1 VTDHVNHFVSDNHPH
16 THLFEIS
23 DPPGWVIYRT
33 DTMEQA
39 ACSPRVGEHVKAVLS
54 GKAGP
59 DILPED
65 VRRFVFDES
74 SAPLLDEL
82 SETLRP
88 ATSTDHLNTLYV
100 MPTLDCQLR
109 CGYCRI
115 IRRQGHQA
123 GFRLSPE
130 VACAAIDR
138 FLGEKPDGVKRTVVL
153 FGGEPLLVPETVFAA
168 IRRVRSGPGGD
179 HAKVMLQTNAIA
191 IDDKTAEFLAAH
203 DVFVMASIDGPE
215 HIHNHH
221 RTLAN
226 GKGSYERT
234 VEGYMNARRHGCR
247 VGISST
253 VTKETADWFESSF
266 ADFLDDL
273 RPDEFGLGT
282 HLHPLSDGRSP
293 HQCSPEQAARIFTN
307 AFLAARERGIPFIQ
321 MCQKVQPFVIGRRR
335 RYSCAGCAGKV
346 VVAPNG
352 TAGLCE
358 YNAAEG
364 HSFVALEDFSSDT
377 VADFSRWA
385 NRSPLETP
393 QCLKCPAIAIC
404 GGGCAYDSQ
413 MIMGDALKFDPWFC
427 ETNVFVAQWMMR
439 DLLVHSRDSLG
450 DRGFHLLTRQER
462 AAILGRIPAEDQEA
476 LPPGDCTCEECVCSR
491 KCRAG

>member
-1 VTDHVNHFVSDNHPH
+1 MADHANHFVSDDHPH

-33 DTMEQA
+33 DTAEQA
-39 ACSPRVGEHVKAVLS
+39 VCSPRVGEQVKAVLS
-54 GKAGP
+54 GDASP
-59 DILPED
+59 DCLPDE
-65 VRRFVFDES
+65 VRRFGFDASSES
-74 SAPLLDEL
+74 LLADL
-82 SETLRP
+82 SEALRP
-88 ATSTDHLNTLYV
+88 ATSTEHLNTLYV

-115 IRRQGHQA
+115 VRKQGHQA

-130 VACAAIDR
+130 AACAAIDR

-153 FGGEPLLVPETVFAA
+153 FGGEPLLVPETVFVA

-179 HAKVMLQTNAIA
+179 HANIVLQTNAIA

-203 DVFVMASIDGPE
+203 DVFVLASIDGPA
-215 HIHNHH
+215 HIHNRH

-226 GKGSYERT
+226 GKGSYDRAI
-234 VEGYMNARRHGCR
+234 EGYTTAKRHGCR
-247 VGISST
+247 VGISAT
-253 VTKETADWFESSF
+253 ATKETADWFESSF

-273 RPDEFGLGT
+273 CPDRFGIGT

-293 HQCSPEQAARIFTN
+293 HQCSPEQAARIYVN
-307 AFLAARERGIPFIQ
+307 AFLSARERGMHFIQ
-321 MCQKVQPFVIGRRR
+321 MCQKVEPFVTGGRR

-352 TAGLCE
+352 TAGMCE
-358 YNAAEG
+358 YNAADG
-364 HSFVALEDFSSDT
+364 RSFVALEDFSSDT

-393 QCLKCPAIAIC
+393 DCLKCPALAVC

-427 ETNVFVAQWMMR
+427 DTNVLVAHWMMR
-439 DLLVHSRDSLG
+439 DLLAHSRDSLG
-450 DRGFHLLTRQER
+450 DRDFHLITRQER
-462 AAILGRIPAEDQEA
+462 AALLGRIPAEDQEA
-476 LPPGDCTCEECVCSR
+476 PPPDDCSCKECACGGE
-491 KCRAG
+491 CPIG